1 MLCGR
6 RGLPEKSGVQAR
18 FLLGPAGSGKTFR
31 CLAEIRAELL
41 RERGGELTPRPLV
54 LLAPK
59 QATFQLERQLLAD
72 PQLAGY
78 TRLEIVSFERLA
90 QFLIDEFSETPVQ
103 LLADEGRLMVLRAL
117 LARHHAEL
125 RVFRA
130 TARLPGFATQLSL
143 LLREFQRHQLSPSL
157 LARLAEDL
165 GDALSDKLHD
175 FALLLRAYEQWLR
188 EHQLRDGNE
197 VLDVATT
204 LLRGITDEAR
214 RSGGAAPVHLAGLWL
229 DGFAEMTPQE
239 IDLLAALV
247 PFCEQA
253 TLAFCLEGRPI
264 EEPGW
269 LSTWSVVAQTFR
281 QCQAK
286 LAAVAGCAVVIEELP
301 RVAERGR
308 FAGRP
313 VLGHLERG
321 WAGGKV
327 YPSAVAEPS
336 RSAEHCSA
344 SDELDGSGRAM
355 LGAPGDAS
363 TELALWRCANP
374 EAEAVLAAREILG
387 QVRGG
392 GRWRDCAV
400 LVRQLRGY
408 DRVLRRVFTR
418 YEIPFF
424 LDQREPVA
432 HHPMAE
438 LTRFALRVAAFG
450 WRREDWFGALKTGLT
465 CVGDQEIDWLENLAL
480 EHGWEGETW
489 RQPLRIAGKDAV
501 AARAEALRL
510 RLVPAFERL
519 ATDIGANNGGSGGG
533 AGGVSTGAGVSGK
546 VLAEAVRE
554 FWRTLEVGPTLERW
568 SVADV
573 AHPKFQ
579 IDEAIHRTVWRQ
591 MTEWLENL
599 DLAFVTE
606 ALPLRDWL
614 PILESGLS
622 GLTVGVIPPALDQVL
637 VGTIDRSRNPELQLA
652 LVLGL
657 NESIFPAP
665 PAPGVLLTDD
675 ERLVLERREVYLG
688 PSPKQRLGH
697 ERYFGYIACT
707 RSSGRLV
714 LTSAAADGEG
724 KPLNPSPFLAHLGR
738 MFPEIPVREATAVDW
753 RDAEHA
759 CELLAPLLEL
769 DTAAGTAGV
778 LAPSIGTG
786 GETPPELAGEDACG
800 TGEGLAALGTA
811 GVHACEF
818 GGRLAPRT
826 DVRGADAAR
835 TGDRG
840 EDAPELAGGDACGT
854 RGAGE
859 TPAFLPWRVLAGLPV
874 FAGFLERGRALRGV
888 LAAAALPTELVEGLL
903 GRVLETS
910 VSKLEDFAACPFKFF
925 VGRTLRGEERKEFEV
940 DARLSGEFQHEVMS
954 RFHKRVTARGQR
966 WRDLDAGAA
975 QALVR
980 EIGEELLP
988 EFHEGVFQARAR
1000 SEFAARALIEGLTRL
1015 AAALVEWMQQ
1025 YEFDPA
1031 AVELGFG
1038 LKDSALPGW
1047 RMDLGDGHAL
1057 VLRGRIDRVDLARD
1071 TGGAAEASPLAVI
1084 VDYKSSA
1091 RNFDAL
1097 LLEHGLDLQLPAYLN
1112 ALRSAGDLGAALG
1125 VTQVRPAGLFYVAFR
1140 GSAGTGKTRAEVI
1153 KGVAEARRAVFRHL
1167 GRFDAGVVAR
1177 LDNRAGQ
1184 PPGDQ
1189 FRFKFKKNGELDAR
1203 GCDALAAEDFLG
1215 LLGRNAAQLQAH
1227 GQGIFAGEI
1236 GVRPFRA
1243 RKQTACDFCAYRAI
1257 CRFDPWT
1264 DAFRILRAGG
1274 GEAV

>member
-1 MLCGR
+1 M
-6 RGLPEKSGVQAR
+6 QAR

-41 RERGGELTPRPLV
+41 RENKGELRPRPLV

-188 EHQLRDGNE
+188 EHELRDGNE
-197 VLDVATT
+197 VLDVATA

-253 TLAFCLEGRPI
+253 TLAFCLEGRPV

-286 LAAVAGCAVVIEELP
+286 LAAVEGCAVVIEELP

-321 WAGGKV
+321 WAGGRV
-327 YPSAVAEPS
+327 YEAGQTGLTGPTSPTS
-336 RSAEHCSA
+336 
-344 SDELDGSGRAM
+344 
-355 LGAPGDAS
+355 PTDA
-363 TELALWRCANP
+363 LALYRCANP

-387 QVRGG
+387 HVRGG

-465 CVGDQEIDWLENLAL
+465 GVGDQEIDWLENLAL

-489 RQPLRIAGKDAV
+489 RQPLRIAGQDGS

-519 ATDIGANNGGSGGG
+519 AEAVGASAGDGGG
-533 AGGVSTGAGVSGK
+533 GGVSAGAGTGVSGK
-546 VLAEAVRE
+546 ALAEAVRE
-554 FWRTLEVGPTLERW
+554 FWQALAVGPTLERW

-599 DLAFVTE
+599 DLAFATE

-614 PILESGLS
+614 PILESGLG

-637 VGTIDRSRNPELQLA
+637 VGTIDRSRNPELKLA

-738 MFPEIPVREATAVDW
+738 MFPAIAVREATTVDW
-753 RDAEHA
+753 REAEHA
-759 CELLAPLLEL
+759 CELLGPLLEL

-778 LAPSIGTG
+778 P
-786 GETPPELAGEDACG
+786 
-800 TGEGLAALGTA
+800 
-811 GVHACEF
+811 ACEF

-826 DVRGADAAR
+826 DERSEEVSSLAGVLAPGVG
-835 TGDRG
+835 TGG
-840 EDAPELAGGDACGT
+840 ETPPELAGGDACGT
-854 RGAGE
+854 WRG
-859 TPAFLPWRVLAGLPV
+859 LAGLPV
-874 FAGFLERGRALRGV
+874 FAGFLERGRALRGL
-888 LAAAALPTELVEGLL
+888 LADAPLAGDLVESLL

-954 RFHKRVTARGQR
+954 RFHKRITARGQR
-966 WRDLDAGAA
+966 WRDLDATAA

-988 EFHEGVFQARAR
+988 EFHEGVFRARAR

-1015 AAALVEWMQQ
+1015 AAALVEWMRQ

-1038 LKDSALPGW
+1038 LKDGALPGW

-1057 VLRGRIDRVDLARD
+1057 VLRGRIDRVDLARPA
-1071 TGGAAEASPLAVI
+1071 GGAAEAPPLAVI
-1084 VDYKSSA
+1084 IDYKSSA

-1112 ALRSAGDLGAALG
+1112 ALRSAGDLGAVLG
-1125 VTQVRPAGLFYVAFR
+1125 VAQVRPAGLFYVAFR
-1140 GSAGTGKTRAEVI
+1140 GSAGAGKTRAEVL

-1177 LDNRAGQ
+1177 LDNRPGQ

-1215 LLGRNAAQLQAH
+1215 LLDRNAAHLRAH

-1243 RKQTACDFCAYRAI
+1243 RKETACDFCAYRPI
-1257 CRFDPWT
+1257 CRFDSWT
-1264 DAFRILRAGG
+1264 DAFRILRAGAAEPLRSAEHCSAG
-1274 GEAV
+1274 TEPTVQGRAMLGAPRGAAGKEAR

>member
-1 MLCGR
+1 M
-6 RGLPEKSGVQAR
+6 QAR

-41 RERGGELTPRPLV
+41 RERQGELTPRPLV

-117 LARHHAEL
+117 LARHHTEL

-188 EHQLRDGNE
+188 EHDLRDGNE

-281 QCQAK
+281 QCQAR
-286 LAAVAGCAVVIEELP
+286 LAAVEGCAVVIEELP

-327 YPSAVAEPS
+327 YRRAGVEPA

-344 SDELDGSGRAM
+344 IGEADGSGRAM
-355 LGAPGDAS
+355 LGAPGDACS
-363 TELALWRCANP
+363 ELALWRCANP

-387 QVRGG
+387 HVRGG

-418 YEIPFF
+418 YEIPYF

-465 CVGDQEIDWLENLAL
+465 GVSDQEIDWLENLAL

-489 RQPLRIAGKDAV
+489 RQPLRIAGQDAS

-519 ATDIGANNGGSGGG
+519 AAAVGAGEGGSGAGGG
-533 AGGVSTGAGVSGK
+533 AVGVGAGSGVSGK

-554 FWRTLEVGPTLERW
+554 FWQALAVGPTLERW

-614 PILESGLS
+614 PILESGLG

-637 VGTIDRSRNPELQLA
+637 VGTIDRSRNPELKLA

-714 LTSAAADGEG
+714 LTSAAADSEG

-738 MFPEIPVREATAVDW
+738 MFPGIPVREAAGADW

-759 CELLAPLLEL
+759 CELLGPLLEL
-769 DTAAGTAGV
+769 DAAGAR
-778 LAPSIGTG
+778 AQP
-786 GETPPELAGEDACG
+786 
-800 TGEGLAALGTA
+800 ALGTA
-811 GVHACEF
+811 GVPACEF

-826 DVRGADAAR
+826 
-835 TGDRG
+835 GDRSVLAPGIGTGG
-840 EDAPELAGGDACGT
+840 ETPPELAGGDACGT

-859 TPAFLPWRVLAGLPV
+859 TPALLGWEALAELPV
-874 FAGFLERGRALRGV
+874 FAGFLERGRALRGL
-888 LAAAALPTELVEGLL
+888 LADAPLAGELVESLL
-903 GRVLETS
+903 GRELETS

-954 RFHKRVTARGQR
+954 RFHRRVTARGQR
-966 WRDLDAGAA
+966 WRDLDAAAA

-980 EIGEELLP
+980 AIGEELLP
-988 EFHEGVFQARAR
+988 EFHEGVFRARAR

-1015 AAALVEWMQQ
+1015 AAALVEWMRQ

-1047 RMDLGDGHAL
+1047 RMDLGNGHAL
-1057 VLRGRIDRVDLARD
+1057 VLRGRIDRVDLARPA
-1071 TGGAAEASPLAVI
+1071 GGAAEAPPLAVI
-1084 VDYKSSA
+1084 IDYKSSA

-1125 VTQVRPAGLFYVAFR
+1125 VAQVRPAGLFYVAFR
-1140 GSAGTGKTRAEVI
+1140 GSAGTGATRAEVLE
-1153 KGVAEARRAVFRHL
+1153 GVAEARRAVFRHL

-1177 LDNRAGQ
+1177 LDNRPGQ

-1215 LLGRNAAQLQAH
+1215 LLDRNAAQLRAH

-1264 DAFRILRAGG
+1264 ASFRMLRAGG
-1274 GEAV
+1274 GEIASLGAAQG